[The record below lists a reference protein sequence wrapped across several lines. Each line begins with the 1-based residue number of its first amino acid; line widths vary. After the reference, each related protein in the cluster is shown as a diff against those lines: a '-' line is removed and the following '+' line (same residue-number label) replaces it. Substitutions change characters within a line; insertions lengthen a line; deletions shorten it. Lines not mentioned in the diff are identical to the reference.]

1 MEEMK
6 EMEKMKEIE
15 KMEEI
20 KSEETT
26 ENKVSEVSKVSKVSK
41 EQKIKDF
48 LSKSA
53 EVSKNA
59 FSKATDAVQKF
70 SDKSVLKIQIQ
81 NQKSA
86 RSKKY
91 TELGELVSELLS
103 KKGADI
109 GNLSAVLP
117 ADETLKAIEQIK
129 KVQKEILSISKDI
142 KELEKQLEAK

>member
-1 MEEMK
+1 MK
-6 EMEKMKEIE
+6 EMEKMEE
-15 KMEEI
+15 K

-129 KVQKEILSISKDI
+129 KVQKEILGISKDI

>member
-1 MEEMK
+1 MKEMK
-6 EMEKMKEIE
+6 EK
-15 KMEEI
+15 

-86 RSKKY
+86 RLKKY

>member
-6 EMEKMKEIE
+6 EMKEMKE
-15 KMEEI
+15 K

-26 ENKVSEVSKVSKVSK
+26 ENKVSEVSKVSKISK

-129 KVQKEILSISKDI
+129 KVQKEILGISKDI

>member
-1 MEEMK
+1 MK

-15 KMEEI
+15 KMEEK

-26 ENKVSEVSKVSKVSK
+26 ENKVSEVSKVSKISK

-129 KVQKEILSISKDI
+129 KVQKEILGISKDI

>member
-6 EMEKMKEIE
+6 EK
-15 KMEEI
+15 

-129 KVQKEILSISKDI
+129 KVQKEILGISKDI

>member
-15 KMEEI
+15 KMEEK

-26 ENKVSEVSKVSKVSK
+26 ENKVSEVSKVSK

-129 KVQKEILSISKDI
+129 KVQKEILGISKDI

>member
-15 KMEEI
+15 KMEEK

-26 ENKVSEVSKVSKVSK
+26 ENKVSEASKVSK

-129 KVQKEILSISKDI
+129 KVQKEILGISKDI

>member
-6 EMEKMKEIE
+6 EMEKMEE
-15 KMEEI
+15 K

-129 KVQKEILSISKDI
+129 KVQKEILGISKDI

>member
-1 MEEMK
+1 MK

-15 KMEEI
+15 KMEEK

-26 ENKVSEVSKVSKVSK
+26 ENKVSEASKVSKISK

>member
-6 EMEKMKEIE
+6 EMKEMKE
-15 KMEEI
+15 K

-26 ENKVSEVSKVSKVSK
+26 ENKVSEVSKVSK

-129 KVQKEILSISKDI
+129 KVQKEILGISKDI

>member
-6 EMEKMKEIE
+6 EK
-15 KMEEI
+15 

-86 RSKKY
+86 RLKKY

-129 KVQKEILSISKDI
+129 KVQKEILGISKDI

>member
-15 KMEEI
+15 KMEEK

-26 ENKVSEVSKVSKVSK
+26 ENKVSEVSKVSKISK

-109 GNLSAVLP
+109 GILSAVLP

-129 KVQKEILSISKDI
+129 KVQKEILGISKDI

>member
-15 KMEEI
+15 KMEEK

-26 ENKVSEVSKVSKVSK
+26 ENKVSEVSKVSK

-109 GNLSAVLP
+109 GNLSAALP

>member
-1 MEEMK
+1 MKEMK
-6 EMEKMKEIE
+6 EMKEK
-15 KMEEI
+15 

-129 KVQKEILSISKDI
+129 KVQKEILGISKDI

>member
-1 MEEMK
+1 MK
-6 EMEKMKEIE
+6 EMDKMKEIE
-15 KMEEI
+15 KMEEK
-20 KSEETT
+20 KSEEIT

-129 KVQKEILSISKDI
+129 KVQKEILGISKDI

>member
-15 KMEEI
+15 KMEEK

>member
-1 MEEMK
+1 MKEMK
-6 EMEKMKEIE
+6 EMKEK
-15 KMEEI
+15 

>member
-1 MEEMK
+1 MK

-15 KMEEI
+15 KMEEK

-26 ENKVSEVSKVSKVSK
+26 ENKVSEVSKVSK

-109 GNLSAVLP
+109 GNLSAALP

-129 KVQKEILSISKDI
+129 KVQKEILGISKDI

>member
-1 MEEMK
+1 MK
-6 EMEKMKEIE
+6 EMEKMEE
-15 KMEEI
+15 K

-26 ENKVSEVSKVSKVSK
+26 ENKVSEVSKVSKISK

-109 GNLSAVLP
+109 GNLSTVLP

>member
-15 KMEEI
+15 KMEEK

-26 ENKVSEVSKVSKVSK
+26 ENKVSEVSKVSKISK

>member
-15 KMEEI
+15 KMEE
-20 KSEETT
+20 KRSEETT
-26 ENKVSEVSKVSKVSK
+26 ENKVSEVSKVSKISK

-129 KVQKEILSISKDI
+129 KVQKEILGISKDI

>member
-6 EMEKMKEIE
+6 EMKEMKE
-15 KMEEI
+15 K

>member
-1 MEEMK
+1 MK
-6 EMEKMKEIE
+6 EME

-26 ENKVSEVSKVSKVSK
+26 ENKVSEVSK

-129 KVQKEILSISKDI
+129 KVQKEILGISKDI

>member
-1 MEEMK
+1 MK

-15 KMEEI
+15 KMEEK

-26 ENKVSEVSKVSKVSK
+26 ENKVSEVSKVSK

-129 KVQKEILSISKDI
+129 KVQKEILGISKDI

>member
-6 EMEKMKEIE
+6 EMDKMKEIE
-15 KMEEI
+15 KMEEK
-20 KSEETT
+20 KSEEIT

-129 KVQKEILSISKDI
+129 KVQKEILGISKDI

>member
-1 MEEMK
+1 MK

-15 KMEEI
+15 KMEEK

-26 ENKVSEVSKVSKVSK
+26 ENKVSEVSKVSKISK

-129 KVQKEILSISKDI
+129 KVQKEILIISKDI

>member
-6 EMEKMKEIE
+6 EMEKMEE
-15 KMEEI
+15 K

-26 ENKVSEVSKVSKVSK
+26 ENKVSEVSKVSKVSKISK

>member
-1 MEEMK
+1 MK

-15 KMEEI
+15 KMEEK

-129 KVQKEILSISKDI
+129 KVQKEILGISKDI

>member
-6 EMEKMKEIE
+6 EMKEMKE
-15 KMEEI
+15 K

-26 ENKVSEVSKVSKVSK
+26 ENKVSEVSKVSK

>member
-15 KMEEI
+15 KMEEK
-20 KSEETT
+20 KSEEIT
-26 ENKVSEVSKVSKVSK
+26 ENKVSEVSKVSKISK

-59 FSKATDAVQKF
+59 FYKATDAVQKF

-129 KVQKEILSISKDI
+129 KVQKEILGISKDI

>member
-6 EMEKMKEIE
+6 EMKEK
-15 KMEEI
+15 

-26 ENKVSEVSKVSKVSK
+26 ENKVSEVSKVSK

-86 RSKKY
+86 RLKKY

>member
-1 MEEMK
+1 MKEMK
-6 EMEKMKEIE
+6 EK
-15 KMEEI
+15 

-129 KVQKEILSISKDI
+129 KVQKEILGISKDI

>member
-15 KMEEI
+15 KMEEK

-26 ENKVSEVSKVSKVSK
+26 ENKVSEVSKVSK

-109 GNLSAVLP
+109 GNLSAALP

-129 KVQKEILSISKDI
+129 KVQKEILGISKDI

>member
-1 MEEMK
+1 MKEMK
-6 EMEKMKEIE
+6 EMKEK
-15 KMEEI
+15 

-86 RSKKY
+86 RLKKY

>member
-15 KMEEI
+15 KMEEK

-26 ENKVSEVSKVSKVSK
+26 ENKVSEVSKVSKISK

-129 KVQKEILSISKDI
+129 KVQKEILGISKDI

>member
-15 KMEEI
+15 KMEEK

-26 ENKVSEVSKVSKVSK
+26 ENKESEVSKVSKISK

>member
-1 MEEMK
+1 MKEMK
-6 EMEKMKEIE
+6 EMEKNKEIE
-15 KMEEI
+15 KMEEK

-26 ENKVSEVSKVSKVSK
+26 ENKVSEVSKLSK

-129 KVQKEILSISKDI
+129 KVQKEILGISKDI